1 MTTFFKEMELRVLTI
16 VDLLYFQKCSRMSI
30 SRWNQI
36 IKNEYFVSA
45 NLIQLIIA

>member
-16 VDLLYFQKCSRMSI
+16 VDLLYFQERSRMSI
-30 SRWNQI
+30 SSWNQI